1 MRTSSRQEAK
11 PMMRLASPWPVTTAC
26 ARYRSSAAAAMVT
39 VHHINAAKIDVLI
52 MIASATKA
60 QRVLPVLCHLPR
72 DHNDLL
78 INVVNE
84 RAVRRPVGSCG
95 ATCPHQKARRLAGL
109 FRSVLLMAGTAAA
122 SRCAATNAGCGV
134 DVRCAAADM
143 RHRGGCVRRAHLGA
157 CVHRRATH
165 MTNIGTTDIRLR
177 DMRRHGMSRRWRG
190 GEARGLMR
198 ARDRLLHGSAGAVHM
213 HQASLLLRGLCTTH
227 MGQARLTRDSRR
239 NARARPPF

>member
-1 MRTSSRQEAK
+1 M
-11 PMMRLASPWPVTTAC
+11 
-26 ARYRSSAAAAMVT
+26 
-39 VHHINAAKIDVLI
+39 
-52 MIASATKA
+52 
-60 QRVLPVLCHLPR
+60 LPVLCHLPR

-95 ATCPHQKARRLAGL
+95 ALAHTKKPGAWPGF
-109 FRSVLLMAGTAAA
+109 FRSVLLVAGTAAS
-122 SRCAATNAGCGV
+122 SRGAAANAGCGV

-157 CVHRRATH
+157 CVHRRATN

-190 GEARGLMR
+190 GEARGLMP

-213 HQASLLLRGLCTTH
+213 RQASL
-227 MGQARLTRDSRR
+227 
-239 NARARPPF
+239 